1 MDGIKG
7 AVAIVTGGGAGIGK
21 AIVER
26 LTGLGALVAVADI
39 DESAALSVAGSA
51 VASGGRAIACPHDVR
66 SWDSA
71 FSLVEKVEQELGPV
85 QILVNNAGVS
95 KRVPLLEMSEA
106 EWDRVLDINLKGQFL
121 MIRAVAPGMTERRF
135 GRIVNLAS
143 VCGKQGFAN
152 FSHYCSSKFASLGL
166 TQSLA
171 AEFAPFDVTVNAV
184 CPGIVRTPLHEGI
197 LAEMAKG
204 NDTSVEQAWRD
215 FVGMIPFKRPQE
227 PSEIAEMVVYLSS
240 DAARNMTGCSY
251 HVDGGFVMS

>member
-1 MDGIKG
+1 MNGIEG
-7 AVAIVTGGGAGIGK
+7 SIAIVTGGGAGIGK
-21 AIVER
+21 AVVER
-26 LTGLGALVAVADI
+26 LAGLGALIAVADI
-39 DESAALSVAGSA
+39 DEASAQA
-51 VASGGRAIACPHDVR
+51 VAQSVTDNGGKAVAYKHDVR

-71 FSLVEKVEQELGPV
+71 FELVRNVEQQLGPV

-121 MIRAVAPGMTERRF
+121 MIRAVAPSMTERRS
-135 GRIVNLAS
+135 GRIVNLSS